1 MQSQD
6 FVFDPRPNYPLL
18 VTAKRYTNLDVMY
31 PNDSTAF
38 TLVFLHGVG
47 FHKEQWEPT
56 LGDTI
61 KLVDENGKQLK
72 IREIWAIDA
81 PNHGD
86 AGVLNEETLSWG
98 YEQSFRWE
106 EYGRATHSLLA
117 GLGKGIDTDFRKHR
131 LVGIGHSMGAVGV
144 LLSMNF
150 SPQVKFEAVV
160 LVEIMTMSK
169 EASIAGTTL
178 DTNPVAKSVLGRR
191 DIWLSKEEA
200 YSSLKSR
207 LPWKTWDDRVLR
219 KFVEYGL
226 RSLPSK
232 EYPNISEGV
241 TLKCTRKQEAACFL
255 DAGHSLV
262 YRNFKDFT
270 KRVPVHLIYGAVDDV
285 IPRRAKEEV
294 INAAIGGVQNL
305 ASFQRIPHGGH
316 LSVQTHP
323 AGVAEAIYRALTEF
337 TSMGL
342 PKL

>member
-1 MQSQD
+1 MIE
-6 FVFDPRPNYPLL
+6 
-18 VTAKRYTNLDVMY
+18 M
-31 PNDSTAF
+31 
-38 TLVFLHGVG
+38 
-47 FHKEQWEPT
+47 
-56 LGDTI
+56 
-61 KLVDENGKQLK
+61 VDENGKKLK

-86 AGVLNEETLSWG
+86 AGVLNEGTLSWG

-106 EYGRATHSLLA
+106 EYARVTHSLLA
-117 GLGKGIDTDFRKHR
+117 GLGKGIDTDFGRHR

-150 SPQVKFEAVV
+150 SPHVKFEAAV

-169 EASIAGTTL
+169 EASIAGTTV
-178 DTNPVAKSVLGRR
+178 DTNPVAKSVLSRR
-191 DIWLSKEEA
+191 DIWSSKEEA
-200 YSSLKSR
+200 YSSLKKRS
-207 LPWKTWDDRVLR
+207 PWKTWDDRVLR

-226 RSLPSK
+226 RPLPSK
-232 EYPNISEGV
+232 EYPSKSEGV

-262 YRNFKDFT
+262 YRNFKNFT
-270 KRVPVHLIYGAVDDV
+270 KRVPVHLIYGDVDDV

-294 INAAIGGVQNL
+294 INTAIGGLQNL
-305 ASFQRIPHGGH
+305 ASFQWIPHGGH

-323 AGVAEAIYRALTEF
+323 AGVAQAIYRALTEVA
-337 TSMGL
+337 SLGL